1 MPSLAERAG
10 VDLPGN
16 ENNWALRGGRARRPP
31 AGSHGLN
38 VAAVYSR
45 SESVSDSDS
54 DASSES
60 DSDSKPEPE
69 ERPATCGKNCVANQ
83 TPFSEE
89 SNQTSLC
96 CTKVP
101 RMRPAAERSPEPN
114 VRS

>member
-69 ERPATCGKNCVANQ
+69 ERPATCGKLRGEPDALLRRKHPNQ
-83 TPFSEE
+83 
-89 SNQTSLC
+89 SLLHQGA
-96 CTKVP
+96 TD
-101 RMRPAAERSPEPN
+101 AACR
-114 VRS
+114 